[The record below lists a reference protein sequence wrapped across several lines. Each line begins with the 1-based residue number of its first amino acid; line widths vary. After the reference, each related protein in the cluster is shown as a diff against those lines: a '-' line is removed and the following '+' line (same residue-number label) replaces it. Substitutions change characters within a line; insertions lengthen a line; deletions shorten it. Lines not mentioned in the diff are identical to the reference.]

1 MISLYQRARHPFKN
15 LVTVVLKRIKKGN
28 IVKRQ
33 NKNHDRKCCLQFR
46 NDFENRTH
54 QAIYQWM
61 RSWIIYTNCF
71 YDVFIPFSLF
81 LLFVTGVFVDNDDNV
96 VDSNT
101 GDDGGGRSPF
111 LPWSYSLWLTFIQIS
126 LSCCTPYCAFIVE
139 TVVYCYQKWLMVE
152 NSSGFIGRLSDHIR
166 KFLLPFTKSLQSKQ
180 EEKKM
185 DFTHTCYH
193 TENNTRILER
203 GSSIWFSFLLT
214 FNFLW

>member
-1 MISLYQRARHPFKN
+1 M
-15 LVTVVLKRIKKGN
+15 KRIKKGN

-54 QAIYQWM
+54 QAICQWM

-81 LLFVTGVFVDNDDNV
+81 LLFVTGIFVDNDNDDDNV
-96 VDSNT
+96 VDSNNS
-101 GDDGGGRSPF
+101 DDGGGRSPF
-111 LPWSYSLWLTFIQIS
+111 LPWSYSLWLTFIQIC

-166 KFLLPFTKSLQSKQ
+166 KFLLPFTKSLPSKQ
-180 EEKKM
+180 EEKKW
-185 DFTHTCYH
+185 TLHTRAIIQK
-193 TENNTRILER
+193 TTRGYLNAVAHMVL
-203 GSSIWFSFLLT
+203 FSF
-214 FNFLW
+214 NF